1 MMTNLSSK
9 VNFLLGLHAQL
20 KINHWQTKGYARH
33 LAFGDTY
40 DKLGGLID
48 TFVEVSMGKYGRFVL
63 DDENNE
69 IKLINLSE
77 MNPKNMISVCIDALI
92 EFSNDLDPEKD
103 SDLLNI
109 RDEMMSTLNQLNYLL
124 TLE

>member
-1 MMTNLSSK
+1 MNLSSK
-9 VNFLLGLHAQL
+9 INFLLGLHVQL
-20 KINHWQTKGYARH
+20 KINHWQTKGLSRH

-40 DKLGGLID
+40 DKLSGLID
-48 TFVEVSMGKYGRFVL
+48 TFVEVAMGKYGRFTL

-77 MNPKNMISVCIDALI
+77 MDPKNMISVCIDALI
-92 EFSNDLDPEKD
+92 EFSNDLEPEKD

-109 RDEMMSTLNQLNYLL
+109 RDEMMSTLNQLIYLL
-124 TLE
+124 SLE